1 MELESTQ
8 VGSNPDPSPRPP
20 IHVGS
25 EATRVKSC
33 KSQRDCFAARLKKAY
48 KQAMSKWE
56 DEYECPA
63 CRFHLGLLLRP
74 QRPPERSAGSTG
86 WNGNLGVVLFT
97 SFHHPN
103 VMIYDDF
110 LPTFH
115 KIHSMFLHSM
125 LLRCCVAPYTVGYTE
140 RCPTSHHR
148 STLRLCRPQCGG
160 HLIHLMD
167 SRMWPGILQHFTT
180 FTGLRSFTCQILMIF
195 RE

>member
-1 MELESTQ
+1 MFG
-8 VGSNPDPSPRPP
+8 VGKHS
-20 IHVGS
+20 G
-25 EATRVKSC
+25 RVKPRSPKATYSC
-33 KSQRDCFAARLKKAY
+33 GIRGNQGEIKSQRDCFAARLKKAY

-115 KIHSMFLHSM
+115 KIHSKFHVSSFDASPLLCSSVYCRLHRA
-125 LLRCCVAPYTVGYTE
+125 LPLVAPSQYLASLQATV
-140 RCPTSHHR
+140 RWTSHTSHGFQDVAR
-148 STLRLCRPQCGG
+148 Y
-160 HLIHLMD
+160 
-167 SRMWPGILQHFTT
+167 FTT
-180 FTGLRSFTCQILMIF
+180 FYNFHGSFTCQILMIF